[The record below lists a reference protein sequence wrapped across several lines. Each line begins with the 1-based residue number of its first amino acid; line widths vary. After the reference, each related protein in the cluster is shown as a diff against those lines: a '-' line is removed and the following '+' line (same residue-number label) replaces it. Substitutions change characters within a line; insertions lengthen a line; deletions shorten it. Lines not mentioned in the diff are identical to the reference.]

1 MLTIDRLEFS
11 YPGATAAFHFDLTI
25 AAGEIVG
32 LTGPSGS
39 GKSTLFDLIAGF
51 LTPNSGTISLDDRSI
66 LPLPPE
72 RRPVSIL
79 FQTDNLFE
87 HLSAGTNVA
96 LGLGN
101 AIRADDPRVADALD
115 AMELPG
121 LASRRAANLSGGQK
135 QRVALARTLLRNRP
149 ILLLDEP
156 FNGLDDATA
165 QPIRRDIARLVVER
179 GWHAI
184 LVSHQAEE
192 IAAMCARVY
201 AIENGK
207 ARLVT
212 EAGSNH

>member
-1 MLTIDRLEFS
+1 MLTIDRLEFA
-11 YPGATAAFHFDLTI
+11 YPGATTAFHFDLTV
-25 AAGEIVG
+25 AVGEIIG

-51 LTPNSGTISLDDRSI
+51 LSPRSGNIALDDHSI
-66 LPLPPE
+66 LTLPPE

-87 HLSAGTNVA
+87 HLSAGNNVA

-101 AIRADDPRVADALD
+101 AIRADDPRVIAALD
-115 AMELPG
+115 AMQLPD
-121 LASRRAANLSGGQK
+121 LANRRAANLSGGQK

-165 QPIRRDIARLVVER
+165 APIRADITRLVSER

-184 LVSHQAEE
+184 LVSHQSEE
-192 IAAMCARVY
+192 IEAMCARVY
-201 AIENGK
+201 TIKDGK
-207 ARLVT
+207 TRLAAET
-212 EAGSNH
+212 GSNR